1 MEESYNML
9 NRKRLT
15 RQLEE
20 TEEEI
25 KNVERKVKQHKAEN
39 DSFFFVITDLLLK
52 QLYEKKNR
60 YQYQLSLLNT

>member
-1 MEESYNML
+1 MEEFYNML

-39 DSFFFVITDLLLK
+39 DSFFFVITI
-52 QLYEKKNR
+52 Y
-60 YQYQLSLLNT
+60 

>member
-1 MEESYNML
+1 MEEFYNML
-9 NRKRLT
+9 NQKRLT

-25 KNVERKVKQHKAEN
+25 KNVERSVRCHKSEN

>member
-1 MEESYNML
+1 MEEFYNML

-25 KNVERKVKQHKAEN
+25 KNVEHSVRCHKTEN

>member
-1 MEESYNML
+1 MEEFYNML
-9 NRKRLT
+9 NQKRLT

-25 KNVERKVKQHKAEN
+25 KNVERRIKQHKTEN

-52 QLYEKKNR
+52 QLYEKKNH